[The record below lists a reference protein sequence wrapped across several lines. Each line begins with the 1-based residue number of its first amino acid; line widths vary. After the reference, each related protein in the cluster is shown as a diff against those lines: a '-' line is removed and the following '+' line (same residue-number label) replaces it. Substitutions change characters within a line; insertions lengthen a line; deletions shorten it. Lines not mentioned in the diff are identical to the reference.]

1 MTVPIGMVNG
11 KARILQQDPK
21 VVSELERRF
30 KLMMDNF
37 DVLDSIDSGASGS
50 LVRFRTTLAPIGYP
64 FSPYSFMDE
73 EYLKPCMT
81 DKEFGGILYDSVF
94 ERLFEQVP
102 RENT

>member
-1 MTVPIGMVNG
+1 MTDT
-11 KARILQQDPK
+11 ILQQDPK

-37 DVLDSIDSGASGS
+37 DSLNPIASGS
-50 LVRFRTTLAPIGYP
+50 TGSTKSFITTLAPIGYP
-64 FSPYSFMDE
+64 FEDPPSFMDE

-81 DKEFGGILYDSVF
+81 NEEFDGTLYDSVF

-102 RENT
+102 KKS